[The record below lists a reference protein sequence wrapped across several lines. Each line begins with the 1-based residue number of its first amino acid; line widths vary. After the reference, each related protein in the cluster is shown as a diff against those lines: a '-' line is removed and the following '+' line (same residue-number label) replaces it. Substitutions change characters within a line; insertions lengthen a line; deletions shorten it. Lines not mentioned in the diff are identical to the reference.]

1 MPITSFIRM
10 LPSGKREDSLLPKE
24 LPSLRSPLFTN
35 YFRLHTFQPKQDI
48 KRDQIKSQKAT
59 KADKAAKKVSPG
71 SLFLIT
77 PAMQPQNSP
86 TKKSLTATTRHLL
99 PKELDHQKSRPPPKT
114 NEKKKILTS
123 LHQSFHVGVYP
134 PYLLLCLYFS
144 SPHLSTLLKNITSNC
159 HMCSVT
165 SSQGTLRSPS
175 IPTYPVR
182 GTSLSYFQALYRL
195 TGFPE
200 KEKKKNCRL

>member
-24 LPSLRSPLFTN
+24 PPSLRSPLFTN

-114 NEKKKILTS
+114 NEKKKNPNIPS
-123 LHQSFHVGVYP
+123 PIFPCWGVP
-134 PYLLLCLYFS
+134 PLP
-144 SPHLSTLLKNITSNC
+144 SPL
-159 HMCSVT
+159 
-165 SSQGTLRSPS
+165 
-175 IPTYPVR
+175 PVF
-182 GTSLSYFQALYRL
+182 LFA
-195 TGFPE
+195 PPI
-200 KEKKKNCRL
+200 